1 MVPLELCPDRL
12 LGIEPVTGVLARLDY
27 GLMRAESSGQAEVEY
42 VAYGDDEV
50 VPIWPE
56 KPCGVRC

>member
-42 VAYGDDEV
+42 VPTGMTRF
-50 VPIWPE
+50 PIWPE